1 MQSRV
6 YTLTTLSAQFAK
18 SGATNF
24 THDHKKKFAPPK
36 IFCFRDY
43 LHQNKHVIFCSCG
56 LRLDTAVCNTWVSH
70 ICTVC
75 VCMYTLYS
83 DVQYCMFHC
92 SMMVY
97 HWSTLGDSWTTIHWN
112 TGKDCPHTL
121 SHHLHTLTPSHPP
134 SPPSHPHTLSLS
146 LSHHFCLSPLTHT
159 HTRTHARTHTHTH
172 SSQCRAKSQF
182 SLESVIHTQTI
193 IMSCP
198 VR

>member
-18 SGATNF
+18 SGATNL
-24 THDHKKKFAPPK
+24 THDHKIVFNPPK

-83 DVQYCMFHC
+83 DIQYCMFHC
-92 SMMVY
+92 SRMVY
-97 HWSTLGDSWTTIHWN
+97 HLSTLGDSWITIHWN
-112 TGKDCPHTL
+112 TGKIV
-121 SHHLHTLTPSHPP
+121 LTPS
-134 SPPSHPHTLSLS
+134 LSLS
-146 LSHHFCLSPLTHT
+146 LSLSLSRHFCLSPLTHT
-159 HTRTHARTHTHTH
+159 HTHTHTAPSVEQSP
-172 SSQCRAKSQF
+172 SSPWRVSYTHRP
-182 SLESVIHTQTI
+182 SS
-193 IMSCP
+193 
-198 VR
+198 